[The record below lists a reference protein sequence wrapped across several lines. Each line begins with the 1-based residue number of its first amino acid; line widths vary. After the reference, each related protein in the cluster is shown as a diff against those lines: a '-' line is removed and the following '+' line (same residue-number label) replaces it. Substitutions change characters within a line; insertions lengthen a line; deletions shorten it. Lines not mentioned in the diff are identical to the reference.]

1 MAVVRVDERGRMTIP
16 REMGIRDTRAV
27 VIPAGN
33 FFITIPLPKAP
44 REEAEG
50 WMATGKDRRQLKKL
64 AESIARRDAVRR
76 SKRRGQL

>member
-1 MAVVRVDERGRMTIP
+1 MAIVRVDERGRMTIP

-50 WMATGKDRRQLKKL
+50 WMATVKDRRQLKKL
-64 AESIARRDAVRR
+64 AESAAKRDAVKRV
-76 SKRRGQL
+76 KRRGQL